1 MLPVAVIVFR
11 EVLEAALIVS
21 VVLAAT
27 VGVPR
32 RGRVV
37 ALGIACGVA
46 GASLVAACTGEIA
59 SAVAGMGQELFDAA
73 ILFTAVGMLGWH
85 NVWMQRHGRE
95 LAASASVVGA
105 AVRSGARPLYALG
118 VVVGLAVLRE
128 GSEIVLFVYGVTA
141 ATGAGALAEL
151 AGGVLGLVGGA
162 AAGATLYWGLLRI
175 PLRHLFAVTSW
186 LILLLA
192 AGMASQGAAFLNQVG
207 LLPSFGGVWWNSS
220 FLLNEN
226 SLFGRTLHALV
237 GYVSHP
243 LGIQVAF
250 YLGTIA
256 VISMF
261 MRLGRQRPDAD
272 LAPLKPA
279 E

>member
-1 MLPVAVIVFR
+1 MLAVAVIVFR

-21 VVLAAT
+21 IVLAAT

-32 RGRVV
+32 RGRTV
-37 ALGIACGVA
+37 ALGIAGGVA
-46 GASLVAACTGEIA
+46 GAALVAAFTGEIV

-95 LAASASVVGA
+95 LAESASEVGD

-118 VVVGLAVLRE
+118 IVVGLAVLRE
-128 GSEIVLFVYGVTA
+128 GSEVVLFVYGIA
-141 ATGAGALAEL
+141 AASGTSAPAQLGGGLLGLACGVVVGAG
-151 AGGVLGLVGGA
+151 
-162 AAGATLYWGLLRI
+162 LYWGLLRI
-175 PLRHLFAVTSW
+175 PMRHLFTVTSW

-207 LLPSFGGVWWNSS
+207 LLPSAGGVLWDSS
-220 FLLNEN
+220 FLLSDN
-226 SLFGRTLHALV
+226 SLLGRTLHALV

-243 LGIQVAF
+243 LGIQLVF
-250 YLGTIA
+250 YVGTIV
-256 VISMF
+256 VIGAL
-261 MRLGRQRPDAD
+261 MRLCGHEPER

>member
-1 MLPVAVIVFR
+1 MLAVAVIVFR

-21 VVLAAT
+21 IVLAAT

-32 RGRVV
+32 RGRTV
-37 ALGIACGVA
+37 ALGIAAGVA
-46 GASLVAACTGEIA
+46 GAALVAAFTGEIA

-73 ILFTAVGMLGWH
+73 VLFTAVGMLGWH

-95 LAASASVVGA
+95 LAASASEVGD

-118 VVVGLAVLRE
+118 LVVGLAVLRE
-128 GSEIVLFVYGVTA
+128 GSEVVLFVYGIA
-141 ATGAGALAEL
+141 AASGTSALAQL
-151 AGGVLGLVGGA
+151 GGGLLGLVCGVAVGV
-162 AAGATLYWGLLRI
+162 GLYWGLLRI
-175 PLRHLFAVTSW
+175 PMRHLFTVTSW

-207 LLPSFGGVWWNSS
+207 LLPSAGGVLWDSS
-220 FLLNEN
+220 FLLSDD
-226 SLFGRTLHALV
+226 SLLGRTLHALV

-243 LGIQVAF
+243 LGIQLVF
-250 YLGTIA
+250 YIGTIV
-256 VISMF
+256 VIGALMQ
-261 MRLGRQRPDAD
+261 LCGREPER

>member
-1 MLPVAVIVFR
+1 MLAVAVIVFR

-21 VVLAAT
+21 IVLAAT

-32 RGRVV
+32 RGRTVV
-37 ALGIACGVA
+37 VGIGAGVA
-46 GASLVAACTGEIA
+46 GAALVAAFTGEIA
-59 SAVAGMGQELFDAA
+59 AAVAGMGQELFDAA

-95 LAASASVVGA
+95 LAASASQVGN

-118 VVVGLAVLRE
+118 LVVGLAVLRE
-128 GSEIVLFVYGVTA
+128 GSEVVLFVYGIA
-141 ATGAGALAEL
+141 AAAGTSALAQL
-151 AGGVLGLVGGA
+151 GGGVLGLACGVAVGIG
-162 AAGATLYWGLLRI
+162 LYWGLLRI
-175 PLRHLFAVTSW
+175 PMRHLFTVTSW

-192 AGMASQGAAFLNQVG
+192 AGMASQGAEFLNQVG
-207 LLPSFGGVWWNSS
+207 LLPSVGGVLWDSS
-220 FLLNEN
+220 FLLRDE
-226 SLFGRTLHALV
+226 SVLGKALHALI

-243 LGIQVAF
+243 LGIQLVF
-250 YLGTIA
+250 YIGT
-256 VISMF
+256 VIIIGTL
-261 MRLGRQRPDAD
+261 MRLSGRDLER

>member
-1 MLPVAVIVFR
+1 MLAVAVIVFR

-21 VVLAAT
+21 IVLAAS

-32 RGRVV
+32 RGRTV
-37 ALGIACGVA
+37 ALGIAAGVA
-46 GASLVAACTGEIA
+46 GAALVAAFTGEIA

-73 ILFTAVGMLGWH
+73 ILFTAVAMLGWH

-95 LAASASVVGA
+95 LAASASQVGN

-118 VVVGLAVLRE
+118 LVVGLAVLRE
-128 GSEIVLFVYGVTA
+128 GSEIVLFVYGIA
-141 ATGAGALAEL
+141 AAAGTGALAQL
-151 AGGVLGLVGGA
+151 SGGLLGLACGIAVG
-162 AAGATLYWGLLRI
+162 AGLYWGLLRI
-175 PLRHLFAVTSW
+175 PMRHLFTVTSW

-207 LLPSFGGVWWNSS
+207 LLPSAGGVLWDSS
-220 FLLNEN
+220 FLLNDD
-226 SLFGRTLHALV
+226 SVSGKTLHALI

-243 LGIQVAF
+243 LGIQLVF
-250 YLGTIA
+250 YVGTI
-256 VISMF
+256 VIIGAL
-261 MRLGRQRPDAD
+261 MRLCGREPEQ

>member
-1 MLPVAVIVFR
+1 MLAVAVIVFR

-32 RGRVV
+32 RGGTV
-37 ALGIACGVA
+37 ALGIAAGIA
-46 GASLVAACTGEIA
+46 GAALVAAFTGEIA
-59 SAVAGMGQELFDAA
+59 AAVAGMGQELFDAA

-95 LAASASVVGA
+95 LAASASQVGN

-118 VVVGLAVLRE
+118 LVVGLAVLRE
-128 GSEIVLFVYGVTA
+128 GSEVVLFVYGIA
-141 ATGAGALAEL
+141 
-151 AGGVLGLVGGA
+151 A
-162 AAGATLYWGLLRI
+162 AAGTSALAQLGGGLFGLACGVAVGVGLYWGLLRI
-175 PLRHLFAVTSW
+175 PMRHLFTVTSW

-207 LLPSFGGVWWNSS
+207 LLPSAGGVLWDSS
-220 FLLNEN
+220 FLL
-226 SLFGRTLHALV
+226 SDQSVLGKTLHALI

-243 LGIQVAF
+243 LGIQLVF
-250 YLGTIA
+250 YVGTIA
-256 VISMF
+256 IIGALMQ
-261 MRLGRQRPDAD
+261 LNGRDAVT
-272 LAPLKPA
+272 LTPLKPA

>member
-1 MLPVAVIVFR
+1 MLAVAVIVFR
-11 EVLEAALIVS
+11 EVLEAALIVGI
-21 VVLAAT
+21 VLAAT

-32 RGRVV
+32 RGRAVL
-37 ALGIACGVA
+37 LGIAGGIA
-46 GASLVAACTGEIA
+46 GASTVAAFTGEIA
-59 SAVAGMGQELFDAA
+59 GAVAGMGQELFDAA
-73 ILFTAVGMLGWH
+73 VLFAAVGMLGWH

-95 LAASASVVGA
+95 LAMSASAVGT

-118 VVVGLAVLRE
+118 LVVGLAVLRE
-128 GSEIVLFVYGVTA
+128 GSEVVLFVYGIA
-141 ATGAGALAEL
+141 AAAGTGALAEV
-151 AGGVLGLVGGA
+151 GGGALGLACGVGVGA
-162 AAGATLYWGLLRI
+162 ALYWGLLRI
-175 PLRHLFAVTSW
+175 PMRHLFAVTSW

-207 LLPSFGGVWWNSS
+207 LLPSLGGVWWNSS
-220 FLLNEN
+220 FLLSEN
-226 SLFGRTLHALV
+226 SLLGNTLHALI

-243 LGIQVAF
+243 LGIQIAF

-256 VISMF
+256 IISLL
-261 MRLGRQRPDAD
+261 MRLGSRRSP

>member
-1 MLPVAVIVFR
+1 MLAVAVIVFR

-21 VVLAAT
+21 IVLAAT

-32 RGRVV
+32 RGRTV
-37 ALGIACGVA
+37 AFGIAAGVA
-46 GASLVAACTGEIA
+46 GAALVAAFTGEIA

-95 LAASASVVGA
+95 LAASASEVGD
-105 AVRSGARPLYALG
+105 AVRSGTRPLYALG
-118 VVVGLAVLRE
+118 LVVGLAVLRE
-128 GSEIVLFVYGVTA
+128 GSEVVLFVYGIA
-141 ATGAGALAEL
+141 AASGTGALAQL
-151 AGGVLGLVGGA
+151 GGGLLGLACGVAVG
-162 AAGATLYWGLLRI
+162 AGLYWGLLRI
-175 PLRHLFAVTSW
+175 PMRHLFTVTSW

-207 LLPSFGGVWWNSS
+207 LLPSAGGVLWDSS
-220 FLLNEN
+220 FLLSDD
-226 SLFGRTLHALV
+226 SLLGRTLHALV

-243 LGIQVAF
+243 LGIQLVF
-250 YLGTIA
+250 YISTIV
-256 VISMF
+256 VIGAL
-261 MRLGRQRPDAD
+261 MRLCGREPER